1 MQPRRIVVGVSG
13 ASGSV
18 YASRF
23 IEVLTRIQPPVELHL
38 IVTDTAVAIAGH
50 ENVTLP
56 TSLTPASRPPDHTG
70 PAGSVT
76 YRYAPDNMFAPI
88 ASGSFVH
95 TGMVIIPCSMKTLSA
110 IATGNASGLMTR
122 AADVCLKERRPLILV
137 VRETP
142 LSRIH
147 MTNMLAAHDAGAVI
161 LPAMPPFYTNPET
174 ILDLVDTIIARVLD
188 TLHIEHD
195 LVVRW
200 GEE

>member
-1 MQPRRIVVGVSG
+1 MQARRIVVGVSG
-13 ASGSV
+13 ASGSI

-23 IEVLTRIQPPVELHL
+23 IEVLTKKIQPPVELHL
-38 IVTDTAVAIAGH
+38 IVTDTSVAIANH

-56 TSLTPASRPPDHTG
+56 TLESTHDAI
-70 PAGSVT
+70 

-110 IATGNASGLMTR
+110 VATGHASGLMTR

-147 MTNMLAAHDAGAVI
+147 MVNMLAAHDAGAVI
-161 LPAMPPFYTNPET
+161 LPAMPPFYTNPHT
-174 ILDLVDTIIARVLD
+174 ILDLVDTVIARVLD
-188 TLHIEHD
+188 ILHIEHD
-195 LVVRW
+195 LAVRW
-200 GEE
+200 SGE

>member
-13 ASGSV
+13 ASGSI

-23 IEVLTRIQPPVELHL
+23 IEVLTKIQPPVELHL
-38 IVTDTAVAIAGH
+38 IVTDTAAAIASH
-50 ENVTLP
+50 ENVTFP
-56 TSLTPASRPPDHTG
+56 TLESAHD
-70 PAGSVT
+70 AI
-76 YRYAPDNMFAPI
+76 YRYTPDNMFAPI

-110 IATGNASGLMTR
+110 VATGHASGLITR

-137 VRETP
+137 VRDTP

-147 MTNMLAAHDAGAVI
+147 MTNMLAAHDAGAII
-161 LPAMPPFYTNPET
+161 LPAMPPFYTNPHT

-188 TLHIEHD
+188 ILHIEHD
-195 LVVRW
+195 LAVRW
-200 GEE
+200 DGE

>member
-13 ASGSV
+13 ASGSI

-23 IEVLTRIQPPVELHL
+23 IEVLTKIQPPVELHL
-38 IVTDTAVAIAGH
+38 IVTDTAVAIASH
-50 ENVTLP
+50 ENVRLP
-56 TSLTPASRPPDHTG
+56 ASLTPAG
-70 PAGSVT
+70 QAGET
-76 YRYAPDNMFAPI
+76 IYRYAPDNMFAPI

-122 AADVCLKERRPLILV
+122 TADVCLKERRPLILV

-161 LPAMPPFYTNPET
+161 LPAMPPFYTNPQT

-200 GEE
+200 GE

>member
-13 ASGSV
+13 ASGSI

-23 IEVLTRIQPPVELHL
+23 IEVLTKIKPPVELHV
-38 IVTDTAVAIAGH
+38 IVTDTAVAIASH

-56 TSLTPASRPPDHTG
+56 TSESAHDTM
-70 PAGSVT
+70 
-76 YRYAPDNMFAPI
+76 YRYDPDNMFAPI

-110 IATGNASGLMTR
+110 VATGNSSGLMTR

-161 LPAMPPFYTNPET
+161 LPAMPPFYTNPQT

-188 TLHIEHD
+188 ILHIEHD
-195 LVVRW
+195 LAVRW